1 MSTKHSI
8 VVCVVSS
15 NKDTARSLST
25 IFSFVGEKVEQL
37 CLETLAHK
45 LGATPQLP
53 LVVVLDDAAAQ
64 PSLLKKYPGTPFI
77 LTEQVGKK
85 LQELNNC
92 IGLLSASPSYG
103 TVIQTLHYAQEYHAQ
118 KPDQQK
124 TVHAAQLNQLTQSL
138 VGQSATMRS
147 VREQVVQ
154 VAPSNANV
162 LILGESGTGKEVV
175 ARGIHDCSTRA
186 NGPFVPVNC
195 GAIPAELLE
204 SELFG
209 HEKGAF
215 TGAVGMRKGRFE
227 LAQGGTLFLDE
238 IGDMPLPMQVK
249 LLRVLQEREF
259 ERVGG
264 NKTLKADVRIVAA
277 THQGLENLISEGKFR
292 EDLFYRLN
300 VFPIEMPALRHRDG
314 DIPLLVNELVSRMQ
328 DYEGASLRFTEGA
341 LASLAKQRWSGNV
354 RELSNLV
361 ERLSITHA
369 GRVVDVA
376 DLPGKYRDES
386 VEPYTPVYPDEMHER
401 DALNAMF
408 AEDEAELDSVL
419 YQDNGGFIPASLPK
433 EGVDLRALLGDLEVE
448 LIRQALEQQEWV
460 VARAA
465 EQLGMR
471 RTTLVEKMK
480 KYQLSRSDG

>member
-1 MSTKHSI
+1 M

-15 NKDTARSLST
+15 SKDTARSLST

-37 CLETLAHK
+37 SLETLEHK
-45 LGATPQLP
+45 LELTPQLP
-53 LVVVLDDAAAQ
+53 LVVVLDDVAAQ
-64 PSLLKKYPGTPFI
+64 PGLLKHFPGTPFI
-77 LTEQVGKK
+77 LTERAEQK
-85 LQELNNC
+85 LREYSNC
-92 IGLLSASPSYG
+92 IGVLSEAPTYG
-103 TVIQTLHYAQEYHAQ
+103 AVIQLLHFAQEYHAQ

-124 TVHAAQLNQLTQSL
+124 TVHAAQLNQLTQTL
-138 VGQSATMRS
+138 VGQSAAMRS

-175 ARGIHDCSTRA
+175 ARGIHDCSKRA
-186 NGPFVPVNC
+186 TGPFVPVNC

-300 VFPIEMPALRHRDG
+300 VFPIEMPALRQRDG
-314 DIPLLVNELVSRMQ
+314 DIPLLVNELVRRMH
-328 DYEGASLRFTEGA
+328 DYEGESIRFTEGA
-341 LASLAKQRWSGNV
+341 MASLARQRWSGNV

-361 ERLSITHA
+361 ERLTITHA

-408 AEDEAELDSVL
+408 AEDEAELDNVL
-419 YQDNGGFIPASLPK
+419 YEENGGFIPASLPK

-471 RTTLVEKMK
+471 RTTLVEKMR
-480 KYQLSRSDG
+480 KYQLTRSDA

>member
-1 MSTKHSI
+1 M
-8 VVCVVSS
+8 
-15 NKDTARSLST
+15 ST
-25 IFSFVGEKVEQL
+25 IFEFVGESVQAL
-37 CLETLAHK
+37 SFDDCSQVLRAS
-45 LGATPQLP
+45 PQSS
-53 LVVVLDDAAAQ
+53 VIVVLDDESAGG
-64 PSLLKKYPGTPFI
+64 SWIKNYPGIPFI
-77 LTEQVGKK
+77 GTQHTRKECLEAV
-85 LQELNNC
+85 NC
-92 IGLLSASPSYG
+92 LGQLSARPSYG
-103 TVIQTLHYAQEYHAQ
+103 EVIQLLHHCQEYHRQ
-118 KPDQQK
+118 KPGHEDVSYAERIK
-124 TVHAAQLNQLTQSL
+124 KLTQTL
-138 VGQSATMRS
+138 VGQSDTMHEIRM
-147 VREQVVQ
+147 QIAQ

-162 LILGESGTGKEVV
+162 LVLGESGTGKEVV
-175 ARGIHDCSTRA
+175 AKGIHDTSARA

-215 TGAVGMRKGRFE
+215 TGAIGTRKGRFE
-227 LAQGGTLFLDE
+227 MAEGGTLFLDE

-264 NKTLKADVRIVAA
+264 NKTLQADVRVIAA
-277 THQGLENLISEGKFR
+277 THQHLESLITEGKFR

-300 VFPIEMPALRHRDG
+300 VFPIEMPALREREG
-314 DIPLLVNELVSRMQ
+314 DIPLLVLELAKRLQ
-328 DYEGASLRFTEGA
+328 EKEQIELRFTDAALGS
-341 LASLAKQRWSGNV
+341 LASHRWSGNV
-354 RELSNLV
+354 RELANLV

-376 DLPGKYRDES
+376 DLPGKYRDIS
-386 VEPYTPVYPDEMHER
+386 AAPFKPAYPNEMQER

-408 AEDEAELDSVL
+408 AEDEAVLDDVL
-419 YQDNGGFIPASLPK
+419 YPEGSGLIPARLPE
-433 EGVDLRALLGDLEVE
+433 EGVDLKTLLGDLEVD

-465 EQLGMR
+465 ELLGMR

-480 KYQLSRSDG
+480 KYQLTKE